1 MAQLKVFT
9 LENLTQ
15 YDGLIKGYINAADAK
30 SIKTVAIDGN
40 TLKFYRVSE
49 PVGETAPAYEITLP
63 DKDISHL
70 MSKLNGATVGNVV
83 TVAANGEVS
92 DGGVALADLATKTEV
107 SNVDKKA
114 DKNATDI
121 AAINNA
127 ETGILKQGKDYTDA
141 QVKALTDGAVKTN
154 ADDIDALEGRADAL
168 ETTVNK
174 LDGADTVVGSVKA
187 QIKEAK
193 AELEQ
198 KITNSM
204 YNDTQ
209 VKADIAANA
218 KAIED
223 EAARADAAEKAN
235 KALID
240 ANAEAID
247 EINNEETGIL
257 KQGKNYT
264 DSEVATVQGDVDD
277 LEEVVAGMYTNDQI
291 DKAISDA
298 QTAATYD
305 DTEVKAGIKAN
316 SDAIAAHKELVDAKV
331 TTLIGDDADKSVR
344 TIANEELV
352 KQLIP
357 ENAKESLDKLEEIAA
372 WIQSH
377 PDDASAMN
385 KAIEDLTALV
395 GTLPEGVTATTIAGY
410 IAEVVAAEKARAEG
424 VEGGLDTRLQT
435 VEAAIGEGGSVDT
448 QITNKIAELDAD
460 VTSAAVEA
468 GKGVQVQVTEV
479 DGKVTTVVVT
489 GNYDNAYDAKGAA
502 ATAKTEAMNAVT
514 ALETG
519 KIKDLEDKVG
529 DGWVAI
535 PEADINA
542 LFA

>member
-1 MAQLKVFT
+1 MAQLNVFT

-30 SIKTVAIDGN
+30 SLKTVAINGN
-40 TLKFYRVSE
+40 TLKFYRISE
-49 PVGETAPAYEITLP
+49 PIGETAPDYEITLP

-70 MSKLNGATVGNVV
+70 MSKLTGATVGNVV
-83 TVAANGEVS
+83 TVAANGEVA

-107 SNVDKKA
+107 NNVDKKA
-114 DKNATDI
+114 DKNAEDI

-127 ETGILKQGKDYTDA
+127 ETGILKQNKDYTDA

-154 ADDIDALEGRADAL
+154 ADDIDALEERATAL
-168 ETTVNK
+168 ETTVNV

-193 AELEQ
+193 ADLEQ
-198 KITNSM
+198 KITNSI

-240 ANAEAID
+240 ANATAID
-247 EINNEETGIL
+247 AINNEETGIL
-257 KQGKNYT
+257 KQAKDHT
-264 DSEVATVQGDVDD
+264 DAEVAKVQGEVDD
-277 LEEVVAGMYTNDQI
+277 LEEVVSGMYTNDQI
-291 DKAISDA
+291 NKAISDA

-316 SDAIAAHKELVDAKV
+316 ADAIEAHAEKLDGVVETLVGEDA
-331 TTLIGDDADKSVR
+331 GKSVR
-344 TIANEELV
+344 TIANEELAA
-352 KQLIP
+352 QLIG
-357 ENAKESLDKLEEIAA
+357 ENAKESLDTLEEIAA

-385 KAIEDLTALV
+385 KAIQDLEALV
-395 GTLPEGVTATTIAGY
+395 GTLPEDVTATTIVGY

-424 VEGGLDTRLQT
+424 IEGGLDTRLQA
-435 VEAAIGEGGSVDT
+435 VEAAVGEGGSVDT
-448 QITNKIAELDAD
+448 QITNKIEELDAD

-479 DGKVTTVVVT
+479 DGKVATVVVT
-489 GNYDNAYDAKGAA
+489 GNYDNAYDTKGAA
-502 ATAKTEAMNAVT
+502 AAVKTEVT
-514 ALETG
+514 NTITTLENG
-519 KIKDLEDKVG
+519 RIKDLEDKVG
-529 DGWVAI
+529 DGWTSI
-535 PEADINA
+535 SDTEINA